1 MNSVFKKCCI
11 FCCDYPIENKEN
23 NYDLDF
29 DYPIQMEMTIINEE
43 IEREIEEPIQMDM
56 NILKETVHSDDLSI
70 EGNPIVKILEPI
82 KIIM

>member
-1 MNSVFKKCCI
+1 MNSVFKKCCV
-11 FCCDYPIENKEN
+11 FCCDYPIENEELK
-23 NYDLDF
+23 
-29 DYPIQMEMTIINEE
+29 IQKNSVMEMTIINEE